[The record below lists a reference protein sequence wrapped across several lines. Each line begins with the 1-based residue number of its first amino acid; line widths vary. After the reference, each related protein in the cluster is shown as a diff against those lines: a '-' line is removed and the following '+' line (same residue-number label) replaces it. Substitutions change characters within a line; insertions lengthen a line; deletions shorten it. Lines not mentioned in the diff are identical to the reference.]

1 MASVGRA
8 LGRSFLSTTR
18 SALRACKASGSEA
31 VGGTVKGKS
40 PCAPSYVPSPSSS
53 SLPPMRRP
61 VSYFTRCAWI
71 LPLLWNCSS
80 SLKFRFESSQSP
92 LWFTEL
98 YRLCAQV
105 ARGGG
110 SHSIVASISQR
121 HCVISLGCATELHG
135 WCSLSGYVS
144 CSIVFPCFNSL
155 HLLSRRQRENYSAD
169 LEREFKYNHTQLQ

>member
-61 VSYFTRCAWI
+61 VSYFTRLPGEVAAIQSLLPFHSATASSRLVAQLSSTAGALFQGGLWI
-71 LPLLWNCSS
+71 IDDS
-80 SLKFRFESSQSP
+80 
-92 LWFTEL
+92 
-98 YRLCAQV
+98 
-105 ARGGG
+105 
-110 SHSIVASISQR
+110 
-121 HCVISLGCATELHG
+121 
-135 WCSLSGYVS
+135 
-144 CSIVFPCFNSL
+144 
-155 HLLSRRQRENYSAD
+155 
-169 LEREFKYNHTQLQ
+169 